1 MVERSVFMD
10 KKMFRSLV
18 LLITYAIVLVAVIVK
33 LDAVTGWLGGVLGAF
48 QPLIIGGVIAFI
60 LNRPCSFFAQL
71 YEKVFPG
78 KAKGAARP
86 LAVVT
91 VYLIVVAFIAV
102 LISMVV
108 PELTHSIELFIS
120 NISVYAANFQDLFD
134 WVVDKL
140 DLEQLANLDLSTG
153 ISDSLK
159 ALLTGA
165 LDTLTNTLPHL
176 ITMTSVVVSGVVT
189 GVISLVF
196 SIYMLS
202 GAPRLT
208 AQCRRLVRA
217 YLPENIA
224 RHVLSVTRLTVDTF
238 SKYVSGQMV
247 EACILGSLCFLGMCI
262 FRFDYAPL
270 ISVAVGVFALIPIA
284 GAYLGAVL
292 AVLLLVM
299 IDPWQAVWFLVFLV
313 ALQQFEGNIIY
324 PRVVG
329 TSMGLPGIW
338 VLAAVT
344 VGGSLFQL
352 VGMVVSVPL
361 AAVVYTLL
369 KQDLRARLSAQ
380 NEGETAEESEPDSGM
395 GENP

>member
-165 LDTLTNTLPHL
+165 LPHP

>member
-1 MVERSVFMD
+1 MD
-10 KKMFRSLV
+10 KKLFRSLI
-18 LLITYAIVLVAVIVK
+18 LLITYAVVLVAVIVK
-33 LDAVTGWLGGVLGAF
+33 LDAVTGWLGGVIAAF
-48 QPLIIGGVIAFI
+48 RPLIIGGVIAFI
-60 LNRPCSFFAQL
+60 LNRPCNFFARQ
-71 YEKVFPG
+71 YEKLLPG
-78 KAKGAARP
+78 RARGAARP
-86 LAVVT
+86 LAAAT
-91 VYLIVVAFIAV
+91 AYLIVAV
-102 LISMVV
+102 LITALVSLVV
-108 PELTHSIELFIS
+108 PEVTSSIETFIGNL
-120 NISVYAANFQDLFD
+120 NIYAGNFQTLID
-134 WVVDKL
+134 WVVAKL
-140 DLEQLANLDLSTG
+140 ELEQLANLDLSAG

-159 ALLTGA
+159 NLLTGA
-165 LDTLTNTLPHL
+165 LDALTNTLPHL
-176 ITMTSVVVSGVVT
+176 IGMTSVLISAVVT

-196 SIYMLS
+196 SLYMLS

-208 AQCRRLVRA
+208 GQCRRLVQA
-217 YLPENIA
+217 YLPKRA
-224 RHVLSVTRLTVDTF
+224 ADTVLSVTRLTADTF
-238 SKYVSGQMV
+238 SKYVNGQMV
-247 EACILGSLCFLGMCI
+247 EACILGSLCFIGMCI

-313 ALQQFEGNIIY
+313 ALQQFEGNLIY

-344 VGGSLFQL
+344 VGGSLLGL

-369 KQDLRARLSAQ
+369 KRDLRSRTPAPAPEKPPEDPQS
-380 NEGETAEESEPDSGM
+380 
-395 GENP
+395 

>member
-1 MVERSVFMD
+1 MD
-10 KKMFRSLV
+10 KKMFRSLI

-33 LDAVTGWLGGVLGAF
+33 LDAVAGWLGGVAGAF
-48 QPLIIGGVIAFI
+48 QPLVIGGVIAFI
-60 LNRPCSFFAQL
+60 LNRPCNFFARL
-71 YEKVFPG
+71 YEKVLPG
-78 KAKGAARP
+78 KAKGAVRP
-86 LAVVT
+86 LAAAT
-91 VYLIVVAFIAV
+91 VYLAVVVFVTV
-102 LISMVV
+102 LAALVV
-108 PELTHSIELFIS
+108 PELTHSLELFIS
-120 NISVYAANFQDLFD
+120 NINTYAANFQDLLD
-134 WVVDKL
+134 WVVAKL

-153 ISDSLK
+153 ISESLQK
-159 ALLTGA
+159 LLTGA
-165 LDTLTNTLPHL
+165 LDALTNTLPHL
-176 ITMTSVVVSGVVT
+176 IGMTSVLISAVVT

-217 YLPENIA
+217 YLPERA
-224 RHVLSVTRLTVDTF
+224 ADAVLRVTRLTADTF
-238 SKYVSGQMV
+238 TKYISGQVV
-247 EACILGSLCFLGMCI
+247 EACILGGLCFIGMCI

-299 IDPWQAVWFLVFLV
+299 IDPWEAVWFLVFLV
-313 ALQQFEGNIIY
+313 ALQQLEGNLIY

-344 VGGSLFQL
+344 VGGSLLQL

-361 AAVVYTLL
+361 AAVAYTLL
-369 KQDLRARLSAQ
+369 KQDLRQRTGALEAQ
-380 NEGETAEESEPDSGM
+380 RPDPPQ
-395 GENP
+395 EDVPPQA

>member
-1 MVERSVFMD
+1 MD
-10 KKMFRSLV
+10 KKLFRSL
-18 LLITYAIVLVAVIVK
+18 LLLTTYAIVLVAVIVK
-33 LDAVTGWLGGVLGAF
+33 LDEVGRWLGGVLGAF
-48 QPLIIGGVIAFI
+48 QPLLIGAVIAFI
-60 LNRPCSFFAQL
+60 LHRPCNFFARL
-71 YEKVFPG
+71 YQQALPEKG
-78 KAKGAARP
+78 RGAARP
-86 LAVVT
+86 LAAAT
-91 VYLIVVAFIAV
+91 AYLLVAA
-102 LISMVV
+102 LITALVALVV

-120 NISVYAANFQDLFD
+120 NLSTYAANFQELFD
-134 WVVDKL
+134 WVVARL
-140 DLEQLANLDLSTG
+140 DLEQLADLDLSSG
-153 ISDSLK
+153 ISESLQK
-159 ALLTGA
+159 LLNGA
-165 LDTLTNTLPHL
+165 LDALTNTLPHL
-176 ITMTSVVVSGVVT
+176 IGMTSVLVSAVVT

-208 AQCRRLVRA
+208 AQCRRLIQA
-217 YLPENIA
+217 YLPRKA
-224 RHVLSVTRLTVDTF
+224 ADTVLFVTRLTSDTF
-238 SKYVSGQMV
+238 TKYVNGQMV
-247 EACILGSLCFLGMCI
+247 EACILGGLCFVGMCV

-313 ALQQFEGNIIY
+313 ALQQLEGNLIY

-344 VGGSLFQL
+344 VGGSLMGL

-361 AAVVYTLL
+361 AAVAYTLL
-369 KQDLRARLSAQ
+369 KRDLRARLAAARP
-380 NEGETAEESEPDSGM
+380 EPPAEEGPSQL
-395 GENP
+395 

>member
-1 MVERSVFMD
+1 MD
-10 KKMFRSLV
+10 KKLFRSLL

-33 LDAVTGWLGGVLGAF
+33 LDEVGRWLGGVLGAF
-48 QPLIIGGVIAFI
+48 QPLLIGAVIAFI
-60 LNRPCSFFAQL
+60 LHRPCNFFARL
-71 YEKVFPG
+71 YQQALPEKG
-78 KAKGAARP
+78 RGAARP
-86 LAVVT
+86 LAAAT
-91 VYLIVVAFIAV
+91 AYLLVAA
-102 LISMVV
+102 LITALVALVV

-120 NISVYAANFQDLFD
+120 NLSTYAANFQELFD
-134 WVVDKL
+134 WVVARL
-140 DLEQLANLDLSTG
+140 DLEQLADLDLSSG
-153 ISDSLK
+153 ISESLQK
-159 ALLTGA
+159 LLNGA
-165 LDTLTNTLPHL
+165 LDALTNTLPHL
-176 ITMTSVVVSGVVT
+176 IGMTSVLVSAVVT

-208 AQCRRLVRA
+208 AQCRRLIQA
-217 YLPENIA
+217 YLPRKA
-224 RHVLSVTRLTVDTF
+224 ADTVLFVTRLTSDTF
-238 SKYVSGQMV
+238 TKYVNGQMV
-247 EACILGSLCFLGMCI
+247 EACILGGLCFVGMCV

-299 IDPWQAVWFLVFLV
+299 IDPLEAVWFLVFLV
-313 ALQQFEGNIIY
+313 ALQQLEGNLIY

-344 VGGSLFQL
+344 VGGSLMGL

-361 AAVVYTLL
+361 AAVAYTLL
-369 KQDLRARLSAQ
+369 KRDLRARLAAARPEPS
-380 NEGETAEESEPDSGM
+380 AEEGPSQL
-395 GENP
+395 

>member
-1 MVERSVFMD
+1 MD
-10 KKMFRSLV
+10 KKLFRGLL
-18 LLITYAIVLVAVIVK
+18 LLITYSVVLVAVIVK
-33 LDAVTGWLGGVLGAF
+33 LDAVMGWLGGVAGAF

-60 LNRPCSFFAQL
+60 LDRPCNFFARL
-71 YEKVFPG
+71 YERALPA
-78 KAKGAARP
+78 KAVAAARP
-86 LAVVT
+86 LAAAT
-91 VYLIVVAFIAV
+91 AYLIVAVA
-102 LISMVV
+102 ISLLVALVV
-108 PELTHSIELFIS
+108 PELTHSIEMFIN
-120 NISVYAANFQDLFD
+120 NISIYAANFQELFD
-134 WVVDKL
+134 WVVSKL
-140 DLEQLANLDLSTG
+140 ELEQLADLDLSTG

-159 ALLTGA
+159 GLLTGA
-165 LDTLTNTLPHL
+165 LDALTNTLPHV
-176 ITMTSVVVSGVVT
+176 IGMTSVVVSGVVT

-208 AQCRRLVRA
+208 AQCRRLVQA
-217 YLPENIA
+217 YLPKGVA
-224 RHVLSVTRLTVDTF
+224 DRVLTVARLTADTF
-238 SKYVSGQMV
+238 SKYVNGQVV
-247 EACILGSLCFLGMCI
+247 EACILGGLCFIGMCI

-299 IDPWQAVWFLVFLV
+299 IDPLEALWFLVFLV
-313 ALQQFEGNIIY
+313 ALQQLEGNLIY

-344 VGGSLFQL
+344 VGGSLLGL

-369 KQDLRARLSAQ
+369 KQDLRARLCAQ
-380 NEGETAEESEPDSGM
+380 GGDAGASCQEIPPEG
-395 GENP
+395 

>member
-1 MVERSVFMD
+1 ME
-10 KKMFRSLV
+10 KKLFRSLI
-18 LLITYAIVLVAVIVK
+18 LLITYAVVLVAVIVK
-33 LDAVTGWLGGVLGAF
+33 LDAVTGWLGGMAAAF
-48 QPLIIGGVIAFI
+48 QPLVIGGVIAFI
-60 LNRPCSFFAQL
+60 LSRPCNFFARL
-71 YEKVFPG
+71 YD
-78 KAKGAARP
+78 KALPAQMRRGARP

-91 VYLIVVAFIAV
+91 VYLVVIALITV
-102 LISMVV
+102 LVSMVV
-108 PELTHSIELFIS
+108 PELTHSIEMFMGNL
-120 NISVYAANFQDLFD
+120 NTYAANFQELFD
-134 WVVDKL
+134 WLAAKL
-140 DLEQLANLDLSTG
+140 ELEQLANLDLSTG
-153 ISDSLK
+153 ISDSLQK
-159 ALLTGA
+159 LLTGA
-165 LDTLTNTLPHL
+165 LDALTNTLPHL
-176 ITMTSVVVSGVVT
+176 IGMTGVLVSAVVT

-208 AQCRRLVRA
+208 AQCRRLVEA
-217 YLPENIA
+217 YLPRWA
-224 RHVLSVTRLTVDTF
+224 AGTVLSVTRLTADTF
-238 SKYVSGQMV
+238 SKYVSGQMI
-247 EACILGSLCFLGMCI
+247 EACILGGLCFLGMCI

-313 ALQQFEGNIIY
+313 TLQQLEGNLIY

-344 VGGSLFQL
+344 VGGSLLGL

-361 AAVVYTLL
+361 VAVAYTLL
-369 KQDLRARLSAQ
+369 KQDLRARTPAPAP
-380 NEGETAEESEPDSGM
+380 EPEADGGELPRQ
-395 GENP
+395 P

>member
-1 MVERSVFMD
+1 MD
-10 KKMFRSLV
+10 KKLFRSLL
-18 LLITYAIVLVAVIVK
+18 LLITYAVILVAVIVK

-60 LNRPCSFFAQL
+60 LSRPCSFFAQL
-71 YEKVFPG
+71 YEKAFPEKG
-78 KAKGAARP
+78 KGAARP

-91 VYLIVVAFIAV
+91 VYLIVAALITV
-102 LISMVV
+102 LVSMVV

-120 NISVYAANFQDLFD
+120 NISVYAANFQDLFN
-134 WVVDKL
+134 WLAAKL
-140 DLEQLANLDLSTG
+140 ELEQLASLDLSTG

-165 LDTLTNTLPHL
+165 LDALTNTLPHL
-176 ITMTSVVVSGVVT
+176 IGMTSVVVSGVVT

-196 SIYMLS
+196 SVYMLS

-208 AQCRRLVRA
+208 AQCRRLVQA
-217 YLPENIA
+217 YLPGGAA
-224 RHVLSVTRLTVDTF
+224 RHVLAVARLTSDTF

-313 ALQQFEGNIIY
+313 ALQQFEGNLIY

-344 VGGSLFQL
+344 VGGSLLGL

-369 KQDLRARLSAQ
+369 KQDLRARLAAQ
-380 NEGETAEESEPDSGM
+380 RPGDAPEEGGQPDGSD
-395 GENP
+395 PPSP

>member
-1 MVERSVFMD
+1 MD
-10 KKMFRSLV
+10 KKLFRCLL
-18 LLITYAIVLVAVIVK
+18 LLITYAVVLVAVIVK
-33 LDAVTGWLGGVLGAF
+33 IDTVTGWLGGVAAAF

-60 LNRPCSFFAQL
+60 LSRPCSFFARQ
-71 YEKVFPG
+71 YEKLLPGRG
-78 KAKGAARP
+78 KAAARP

-91 VYLIVVAFIAV
+91 VYLIVVLIITV
-102 LISMVV
+102 LVSMVV
-108 PELTHSIELFIS
+108 PELTHSIEMFIGNLS
-120 NISVYAANFQDLFD
+120 TYADNFQTLFN
-134 WVVDKL
+134 WLTAKL
-140 DLEQLANLDLSTG
+140 ELEQLASLDLSTG

-159 ALLTGA
+159 SLLTGA
-165 LDTLTNTLPHL
+165 LDALTNTLPHL

-196 SIYMLS
+196 SIYMLTD
-202 GAPRLT
+202 APRLT
-208 AQCRRLVRA
+208 VQCRRLVKA
-217 YLPENIA
+217 YLPGRVA
-224 RHVLSVTRLTVDTF
+224 RPLLDVARLTVDTF

-270 ISVAVGVFALIPIA
+270 ISVSVGVFALIPIA

-299 IDPWQAVWFLVFLV
+299 IDPWEAVWFLVFLV
-313 ALQQFEGNIIY
+313 ALQQLEGNLIY

-329 TSMGLPGIW
+329 GSMGLPGIW

-344 VGGSLFQL
+344 VGGSLLQL
-352 VGMVVSVPL
+352 VGMVISVPL

-369 KQDLRARLSAQ
+369 KQDLRSRIAGQNAQ
-380 NEGETAEESEPDSGM
+380 PEACPEERPPE
-395 GENP
+395 E

>member
-1 MVERSVFMD
+1 MD
-10 KKMFRSLV
+10 KKLFRSLL

-33 LDAVTGWLGGVLGAF
+33 LDEVGRWLGGVLGAF
-48 QPLIIGGVIAFI
+48 QPLLIGAVIAFI
-60 LNRPCSFFAQL
+60 LHRPCNFFARL
-71 YEKVFPG
+71 YQQALPEKG
-78 KAKGAARP
+78 RGAARP
-86 LAVVT
+86 LAAAT
-91 VYLIVVAFIAV
+91 AYLLVAA
-102 LISMVV
+102 LITALVALVV

-120 NISVYAANFQDLFD
+120 NLSTYAANFQELFD
-134 WVVDKL
+134 WVVARL
-140 DLEQLANLDLSTG
+140 DLEQLADLDLSSG
-153 ISDSLK
+153 ISESLQK
-159 ALLTGA
+159 LLNGA
-165 LDTLTNTLPHL
+165 LDALTNTLPHL
-176 ITMTSVVVSGVVT
+176 IGMTSVLVSAVVT

-208 AQCRRLVRA
+208 AQCRRLIQA
-217 YLPENIA
+217 YLPRKA
-224 RHVLSVTRLTVDTF
+224 ADTVLFVTRLTSDTF
-238 SKYVSGQMV
+238 TKYVNGQMV
-247 EACILGSLCFLGMCI
+247 EACILGGLCFVGMCV

-299 IDPWQAVWFLVFLV
+299 IDPLEAVWFLVFLV
-313 ALQQFEGNIIY
+313 ALQQLEGNLIY

-344 VGGSLFQL
+344 VGGSLLGL

-361 AAVVYTLL
+361 AAVAYTLL
-369 KQDLRARLSAQ
+369 KRDLRERLAPKS
-380 NEGETAEESEPDSGM
+380 GEDPAGQTPPEAPA
-395 GENP
+395 P

>member
-1 MVERSVFMD
+1 MD
-10 KKMFRSLV
+10 KKLFRSLV
-18 LLITYAIVLVAVIVK
+18 LLITYAVVLVAVIVK
-33 LDAVTGWLGGVLGAF
+33 LDAVTGWLGGMAAAF
-48 QPLIIGGVIAFI
+48 QPLVIGGVIAFI
-60 LNRPCSFFAQL
+60 LSRPCNFFARL
-71 YEKVFPG
+71 YD
-78 KAKGAARP
+78 KALPAQMRRGARP

-91 VYLIVVAFIAV
+91 VYLVVIALITV
-102 LISMVV
+102 LVSMVV
-108 PELTHSIELFIS
+108 PELTHSIEMFMGNL
-120 NISVYAANFQDLFD
+120 NTYAANFQELFD
-134 WVVDKL
+134 WLVAKL
-140 DLEQLANLDLSTG
+140 ELEQLASLDLSAG
-153 ISDSLK
+153 ISDSLQK
-159 ALLTGA
+159 LLTGA
-165 LDTLTNTLPHL
+165 LDALTNTLPHL
-176 ITMTSVVVSGVVT
+176 IGMTGVLVSAVVT

-208 AQCRRLVRA
+208 AQCRRLVEA
-217 YLPENIA
+217 YLPRWA
-224 RHVLSVTRLTVDTF
+224 AGTVLSVTRLTADTF
-238 SKYVSGQMV
+238 SKYVSGQMI
-247 EACILGSLCFLGMCI
+247 EACILGGLCFLGMCI

-313 ALQQFEGNIIY
+313 TLQQLEGNLIY

-344 VGGSLFQL
+344 VGGSLLGL

-361 AAVVYTLL
+361 VAVAYTLL
-369 KQDLRARLSAQ
+369 KQDLRARTPAPAP
-380 NEGETAEESEPDSGM
+380 EPEADGGELPRQ
-395 GENP
+395 P

>member
-1 MVERSVFMD
+1 MD
-10 KKMFRSLV
+10 KKMFRSLI
-18 LLITYAIVLVAVIVK
+18 LLITYAVVLVAVIVK
-33 LDAVTGWLGGVLGAF
+33 LDAVTGWLGGVLAAF
-48 QPLIIGGVIAFI
+48 QPLIIGGAIAFI
-60 LNRPCSFFAQL
+60 LNRPCNFFARH
-71 YEKVFPG
+71 YEKLLPG
-78 KAKGAARP
+78 KAKAAARP
-86 LAVVT
+86 LAAAT
-91 VYLIVVAFIAV
+91 AYLIVAALITALIA
-102 LISMVV
+102 LVV
-108 PELTHSIELFIS
+108 PELTHSIEMFIG
-120 NISVYAANFQDLFD
+120 NLNAYADNFQALFD
-134 WVVDKL
+134 WLVAKL
-140 DLEQLANLDLSTG
+140 DLEQLANLDLSAG

-159 ALLTGA
+159 NLLTGA
-165 LDTLTNTLPHL
+165 LDALTNTLPHL
-176 ITMTSVVVSGVVT
+176 IGMTSVLISAVVT

-202 GAPRLT
+202 GGPKLT

-217 YLPENIA
+217 YLPEKA
-224 RHVLSVTRLTVDTF
+224 ADRVLSVTRLTADTF
-238 SKYVSGQMV
+238 SKYVNGQVV
-247 EACILGSLCFLGMCI
+247 EAFILGGLCFLGMCI

-299 IDPWQAVWFLVFLV
+299 IDPWEAVWFLVFLV
-313 ALQQFEGNIIY
+313 ALQQLEGNLIY

-344 VGGSLFQL
+344 VGGSLMQL

-369 KQDLRARLSAQ
+369 KQDLRERLS
-380 NEGETAEESEPDSGM
+380 TRKAESAAGTSQPDEPA
-395 GENP
+395 P

>member
-1 MVERSVFMD
+1 MD
-10 KKMFRSLV
+10 KNLFRKLL

-33 LDAVTGWLGGVLGAF
+33 LDAVTGWLGGVLAAF
-48 QPLIIGGVIAFI
+48 RPLIIGGVIAFI
-60 LNRPCSFFAQL
+60 LNRPCSFFARQ
-71 YEKVFPG
+71 YEKLLPG
-78 KAKGAARP
+78 RGKGAARP

-91 VYLIVVAFIAV
+91 AYLIVAAVFAV
-102 LISMVV
+102 LVSMVV
-108 PELTHSIELFIS
+108 PELTHSIEMFMGNL
-120 NISVYAANFQDLFD
+120 NVYAANFQSLFD
-134 WVVDKL
+134 WAVAKL
-140 DLEQLANLDLSTG
+140 ELEQLANLDLSTG

-159 ALLTGA
+159 SLLTGA
-165 LDTLTNTLPHL
+165 LDALTNTLPHL

-217 YLPENIA
+217 YLPKKTA
-224 RHVLSVTRLTVDTF
+224 DTVLRVTRLTADTF
-238 SKYVSGQMV
+238 SKYVNGQMV
-247 EACILGSLCFLGMCI
+247 EACILGGLCFIGMCI

-313 ALQQFEGNIIY
+313 ALQQVEGNLIY

-344 VGGSLFQL
+344 VGGSMLGL
-352 VGMVVSVPL
+352 VGMVISVPL
-361 AAVVYTLL
+361 AAVAYTLL
-369 KQDLRARLSAQ
+369 KRDLRARIAVGDGEGRAS
-380 NEGETAEESEPDSGM
+380 GETPPEG
-395 GENP
+395 

>member
-1 MVERSVFMD
+1 MD
-10 KKMFRSLV
+10 KKLFRSLL
-18 LLITYAIVLVAVIVK
+18 LLITYTVVLVAVIVK
-33 LDAVTGWLGGVLGAF
+33 LDAVAGWLGGVAGAF
-48 QPLIIGGVIAFI
+48 RPLVIGGVIAFI
-60 LNRPCSFFAQL
+60 LNRPCSFFARL
-71 YEKVFPG
+71 YESALPK
-78 KAKGAARP
+78 KARKAARP

-91 VYLIVVAFIAV
+91 AYLLVAALVTV
-102 LISMVV
+102 LVSLVV
-108 PELTHSIELFIS
+108 PELTHSLEMFVGNLS
-120 NISVYAANFQDLFD
+120 TYAANFQELFH
-134 WVVDKL
+134 WLAAKL
-140 DLEQLANLDLSTG
+140 ELEQLANLDLSTG

-159 ALLTGA
+159 NLLTGA
-165 LDTLTNTLPHL
+165 LDALTNTLPHL
-176 ITMTSVVVSGVVT
+176 ITMTSVVVSGVIT

-217 YLPENIA
+217 YLPERAA
-224 RHVLSVTRLTVDTF
+224 RRVLTVARLTADTF
-238 SKYVSGQMV
+238 SKYVNGQMV
-247 EACILGSLCFLGMCI
+247 EACILGGLCFVGMCV

-299 IDPWQAVWFLVFLV
+299 IDPWEAVWFLVFLV
-313 ALQQFEGNIIY
+313 ALQQFEGNLIY

-344 VGGSLFQL
+344 VGGSLL
-352 VGMVVSVPL
+352 GLAGMVVSVPL
-361 AAVVYTLL
+361 AAVAYTLL
-369 KQDLRARLSAQ
+369 KQDLRARLPAPAAKP
-380 NEGETAEESEPDSGM
+380 EGPPEG
-395 GENP
+395 

>member
-1 MVERSVFMD
+1 MD
-10 KKMFRSLV
+10 KKLFRSLI
-18 LLITYAIVLVAVIVK
+18 LLITYAVVLVAVIVK
-33 LDAVTGWLGGVLGAF
+33 LDAVAGWLGGVLNAFRPLVIGAA
-48 QPLIIGGVIAFI
+48 IAFI
-60 LNRPCSFFAQL
+60 LNRPCAFFARL
-71 YEKVFPG
+71 YGRALPG
-78 KAKGAARP
+78 RAKGAARP
-86 LAVVT
+86 LAAAT
-91 VYLIVVAFIAV
+91 AYLIVVV
-102 LISMVV
+102 LITALVALVV
-108 PELTHSIELFIS
+108 PELTHSIEMFIG
-120 NISVYAANFQDLFD
+120 NLNTYAGNFQDLLD
-134 WVVDKL
+134 WVVAKL
-140 DLEQLANLDLSTG
+140 DLEQLANLDLSAG

-159 ALLTGA
+159 NLLTGA
-165 LDTLTNTLPHL
+165 LDALTNTLPHL
-176 ITMTSVVVSGVVT
+176 IGMTSVLISAVVT

-208 AQCRRLVRA
+208 AQCRRLTQA
-217 YLPENIA
+217 YLPERAA
-224 RHVLSVTRLTVDTF
+224 RHVLTVVRLTSDTF
-238 SKYVSGQMV
+238 SKYVNGQMV
-247 EACILGSLCFLGMCI
+247 EACILGGLCFIGMCV

-313 ALQQFEGNIIY
+313 ALQQLEGNLIY

-344 VGGSLFQL
+344 VGGSLLGL

-361 AAVVYTLL
+361 AAVAYTLL
-369 KQDLRARLSAQ
+369 KQDLRSRTPAPPAD
-380 NEGETAEESEPDSGM
+380 GEETPPGD
-395 GENP
+395 

>member
-1 MVERSVFMD
+1 MD
-10 KKMFRSLV
+10 KKLFRSLL
-18 LLITYAIVLVAVIVK
+18 LLITYAVILVAVIVK

-60 LNRPCSFFAQL
+60 LSRPCSFFAQL
-71 YEKVFPG
+71 YEKAFPEKG
-78 KAKGAARP
+78 KGAARP

-91 VYLIVVAFIAV
+91 VYLIVAALITV
-102 LISMVV
+102 LVSMVV

-120 NISVYAANFQDLFD
+120 NISVYAANFQDLFN
-134 WVVDKL
+134 WLAAKL
-140 DLEQLANLDLSTG
+140 ELEQLASLDLSTG

-165 LDTLTNTLPHL
+165 LDALTNTLPHL
-176 ITMTSVVVSGVVT
+176 IGMTSVVVSGVVT

-196 SIYMLS
+196 SVYMLS

-208 AQCRRLVRA
+208 AQCRRLVQA
-217 YLPENIA
+217 YLPGGAA
-224 RHVLSVTRLTVDTF
+224 RHVLAVARLTSDTF

-313 ALQQFEGNIIY
+313 ALQQFEGNLIY

-344 VGGSLFQL
+344 VGGSLLGL

-369 KQDLRARLSAQ
+369 KQDLRARLAAQ
-380 NEGETAEESEPDSGM
+380 GPGDAPEEGGQPDGSD
-395 GENP
+395 PPSP

>member
-1 MVERSVFMD
+1 MD
-10 KKMFRSLV
+10 KKLFRGLL
-18 LLITYAIVLVAVIVK
+18 LLITYSVVLVAVIVK
-33 LDAVTGWLGGVLGAF
+33 LDAVMGWLGGVAGAF

-60 LNRPCSFFAQL
+60 LDRPCNFFARL
-71 YEKVFPG
+71 YERALPA
-78 KAKGAARP
+78 KAVAAARP
-86 LAVVT
+86 LAAAT
-91 VYLIVVAFIAV
+91 AYLIVAVA
-102 LISMVV
+102 ISLLVALVV
-108 PELTHSIELFIS
+108 PELTHSIEMFIN
-120 NISVYAANFQDLFD
+120 NISTYAANFQELFD
-134 WVVDKL
+134 WVVSKL
-140 DLEQLANLDLSTG
+140 ELEQLADLDLSTG

-159 ALLTGA
+159 GLLTGA
-165 LDTLTNTLPHL
+165 LDALTNTLPHV
-176 ITMTSVVVSGVVT
+176 IGMTSVVVSGVVT

-208 AQCRRLVRA
+208 AQCRRLVQA
-217 YLPENIA
+217 YLPKGVA
-224 RHVLSVTRLTVDTF
+224 DRVLTVARLTADTF
-238 SKYVSGQMV
+238 SKYVNGQVV
-247 EACILGSLCFLGMCI
+247 EACILGGLCFIGMCI

-299 IDPWQAVWFLVFLV
+299 IDPLEALWFLVFLV
-313 ALQQFEGNIIY
+313 ALQQLEGNLIY

-344 VGGSLFQL
+344 VGGSLLGL

-369 KQDLRARLSAQ
+369 KQDLRARLCAQ
-380 NEGETAEESEPDSGM
+380 GGDAGASCQEIPPEG
-395 GENP
+395 

>member
-1 MVERSVFMD
+1 MD
-10 KKMFRSLV
+10 KKLFRSLIM
-18 LLITYAIVLVAVIVK
+18 LITYAVVLVAVIVK
-33 LDAVTGWLGGVLGAF
+33 LDTVAGWLGGVLGAF
-48 QPLIIGGVIAFI
+48 QPLVIGGVIAFI
-60 LNRPCSFFAQL
+60 LNRPCGFFARL
-71 YEKVFPG
+71 YEKALPG
-78 KAKGAARP
+78 KAAGAARP

-91 VYLIVVAFIAV
+91 AYLLVAA
-102 LISMVV
+102 LITALVALVV
-108 PELTHSIELFIS
+108 PELTHSIEMFIGNLS
-120 NISVYAANFQDLFD
+120 TYAANFQSLFD
-134 WVVDKL
+134 WLAAKL

-153 ISDSLK
+153 ISESLQK
-159 ALLTGA
+159 LLTGA
-165 LDTLTNTLPHL
+165 LDALTNTLPHL

-217 YLPENIA
+217 YLPEKA
-224 RHVLSVTRLTVDTF
+224 ADMLLSVTRLTADTF
-238 SKYVSGQMV
+238 SKYVNGQVV
-247 EACILGSLCFLGMCI
+247 EAFILGGLCFVGMCI

-313 ALQQFEGNIIY
+313 ALQQLEGNLIY

-344 VGGSLFQL
+344 VGGSLLQL
-352 VGMVVSVPL
+352 VGMVISVPL
-361 AAVVYTLL
+361 AAVAYTLL
-369 KQDLRARLSAQ
+369 KQDLRARTSALDAKSQ
-380 NEGETAEESEPDSGM
+380 AEAEEVSPEGTPPQS
-395 GENP
+395 

>member
-1 MVERSVFMD
+1 MD
-10 KKMFRSLV
+10 KKLFRSLI
-18 LLITYAIVLVAVIVK
+18 LLITYAIILVAVIVK

-48 QPLIIGGVIAFI
+48 QPLVIGGGIAFI
-60 LNRPCSFFAQL
+60 LNRPCNFFARL
-71 YEKVFPG
+71 YEKALPD
-78 KAKGAARP
+78 KARGAARP
-86 LAVVT
+86 LAAAT
-91 VYLIVVAFIAV
+91 AYLIVLLFITA
-102 LISMVV
+102 LISLVV

-120 NISVYAANFQDLFD
+120 NISVYADNFQDLFD
-134 WVVDKL
+134 WVVAKL
-140 DLEQLANLDLSTG
+140 DLEQLANLDLSSG
-153 ISDSLK
+153 ISESLQK
-159 ALLTGA
+159 LLNGA
-165 LDTLTNTLPHL
+165 LDALTNTLPHL
-176 ITMTSVVVSGVVT
+176 ISMTSVLISAVVT
-189 GVISLVF
+189 GAISLVF

-217 YLPENIA
+217 YLPKKTA
-224 RHVLSVTRLTVDTF
+224 DTVLRVTRLTADTF
-238 SKYVSGQMV
+238 SKYVNGQMV
-247 EACILGSLCFLGMCI
+247 EACILGGLCFIGMCI

-313 ALQQFEGNIIY
+313 ALQQLEGNLIY

-344 VGGSLFQL
+344 VGGSLLGL

-361 AAVVYTLL
+361 AAVAYTLL
-369 KQDLRARLSAQ
+369 KQDLRERTAAPDAGAADASADEAPPQ
-380 NEGETAEESEPDSGM
+380 S
-395 GENP
+395 